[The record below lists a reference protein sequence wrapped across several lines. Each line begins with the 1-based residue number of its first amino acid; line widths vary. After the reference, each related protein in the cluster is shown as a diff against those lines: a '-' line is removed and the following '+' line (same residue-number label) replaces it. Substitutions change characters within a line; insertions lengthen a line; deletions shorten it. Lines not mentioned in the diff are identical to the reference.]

1 MKLNGK
7 TLGSFVVLG
16 ALGSLVG
23 ALAWE
28 LLERVLAVGGAR
40 LDLAVGPVG
49 FDLHVVSVRFLVNP
63 GTFLGLIGGLIL
75 FRFL

>member
-7 TLGSFVVLG
+7 TVSSFLVLG

-23 ALAWE
+23 GLSWE
-28 LLERVLAVGGAR
+28 LFERIAASLGLR
-40 LDLAVGPVG
+40 LDLSVGPIG
-49 FDLHVVSVRFLVNP
+49 FDLHVVAVHFLVNP
-63 GTFLGLIGGLIL
+63 GTFLGLLGGLLI

>member
-7 TLGSFVVLG
+7 TLGPFVVLG

-23 ALAWE
+23 GLAWE
-28 LLERVLAVGGAR
+28 LLERVLAGSGIH
-40 LDLAVGPVG
+40 LDFSVGPVG
-49 FDLHVVSVRFLVNP
+49 FDLHVVALHFLVNP

>member
-7 TLGSFVVLG
+7 TLGPLVVLG
-16 ALGSLVG
+16 TLGSLVG

-28 LLERVLAVGGAR
+28 LLERVLAGTGTR
-40 LDLAVGPVG
+40 LDLSAGPVG
-49 FDLHVVSVRFLVNP
+49 FDFHVVSLHFLVNP
-63 GTFLGLIGGLIL
+63 GTFLGLAAGLIL